1 MSNHACRVIPLVLM
15 ALAAGCKETTGVL
28 SPGPGG
34 PGPAQLTEQEAA
46 VSQANTGFGLSLL
59 REVLSEESDPNVL
72 VSPLSAS
79 MALGM
84 TMNGAGGDTWDA
96 MRSTLGFGTMPEAEV
111 REAYR
116 GLIDYL
122 NGRDPS
128 VEFGLAN
135 SAWYEE
141 SFPVHEAF
149 LDVAR
154 EYFDAEVVGLD
165 FQDPASPG
173 VISAW
178 AEEKTGGRIRDLVTD
193 IDPLEKLFLVNAVYF
208 SAPWSLPFN
217 PDATRDGDFRTL
229 EGDVVQVPLMSLD
242 GNVHYRSDDLVEAV
256 ELIYADSAYSMVVM
270 APGEGAQI
278 EGLADFLTPGG
289 LEGLVDSMTSGR
301 IFLTLPKFSFE
312 YDILLDPALERMG
325 MGIAFQP
332 WVADFTRIADRDD
345 IHITRV
351 EQKAFIDVHEL
362 GTEATA
368 ATSVGVGITSMPP
381 QVTFDRPF
389 FFLIRDRDSGAILFL
404 GRLGDPSN
412 TGS

>member
-1 MSNHACRVIPLVLM
+1 MSNHACRVIPLVLAM
-15 ALAAGCKETTGVL
+15 TLAAGCKETTGVL

-72 VSPLSAS
+72 ISPLSAS

-178 AEEKTGGRIRDLVTD
+178 AEEKTGGRIRDLVTE

-256 ELIYADSAYSMVVM
+256 ELIYADSAYSMVGGSDLSNDLVCF
-270 APGEGAQI
+270 PGHGPCGEPVCLEGI
-278 EGLADFLTPGG
+278 WEYLHADHESDDRRVRAAVGGDRGWLSSAGGVLRPGG
-289 LEGLVDSMTSGR
+289 NHLQPPGDHPVGR
-301 IFLTLPKFSFE
+301 
-312 YDILLDPALERMG
+312 
-325 MGIAFQP
+325 
-332 WVADFTRIADRDD
+332 
-345 IHITRV
+345 
-351 EQKAFIDVHEL
+351 
-362 GTEATA
+362 
-368 ATSVGVGITSMPP
+368 
-381 QVTFDRPF
+381 
-389 FFLIRDRDSGAILFL
+389 
-404 GRLGDPSN
+404 
-412 TGS
+412 